1 MATAEAALAALESI
15 AASCASMDTRLKAL
29 ERHLGAGE
37 MHGATHQPSGMPAI
51 AAIASDRDLDGQYGN
66 PEVKAKSPRDWT
78 GDSQQGKRF
87 SECPPEYLV
96 LVADRLDYFAE
107 QNEEHAADQQ
117 APAEERQALLKKAK
131 YNRIDAARAR
141 GWAARLRGG
150 WKAPA
155 SDAGFGT
162 VASGEPLTDDQIPF

>member
-15 AASCASMDTRLKAL
+15 ARDMRLLVAHFGAETRPLAANAS
-29 ERHLGAGE
+29 AG
-37 MHGATHQPSGMPAI
+37 PANGTV
-51 AAIASDRDLDGQYGN
+51 ASDRDLDGQYGN

-87 SECPPEYLV
+87 SECPPDYLV

-155 SDAGFGT
+155 DSF
-162 VASGEPLTDDQIPF
+162 ASPASTMATGEPLTDDMVPF